1 MHHAAGLRAALR
13 QEGRGGQSGAEIILR
28 GRAVNP
34 EVCSPRERAMI
45 DFAIK
50 LTKGRIVKN
59 CENMGVMT
67 STDFSFDPFHSHS
80 LSAFRETYQY

>member
-13 QEGRGGQSGAEIILR
+13 QEGRGQSEADVILR
-28 GRAVNP
+28 GRDVNP

-59 CENMGVMT
+59 FEKMGAMC
-67 STDFSFDPFHSHS
+67 
-80 LSAFRETYQY
+80 L